1 MKHMQK
7 FTAAAMAVLLLGFTV
22 VPAFAETAPSAK
34 EEVIYAM
41 ADASGKVTDAEA
53 VNIFAGGDI
62 VDYGDYSA
70 VKPLN
75 TNDTITQNGD
85 QIAFSSTADKV
96 YYQGTMKNAALP
108 WNISIRYY
116 LDGKEYA
123 PQDVAGKS
131 GALEIRFSV
140 TKNESCGGSFYDDY
154 ALQASFTLDTE
165 RCQNIVSNGATVANV
180 GSDKQLT
187 YTILPGK
194 GIDTVITAD
203 VTDFEMDAAAINGVR
218 LNLDVDVDDTDLMD
232 KVDELVSAIGN
243 LDDGAWELHDGT
255 EELYDATK
263 TLNSKVGDLHS
274 GVGDLT
280 AGAGDLYTGLT
291 DITAQ
296 NQQAD
301 QLYLGY
307 VKSQAD
313 SIYLAY
319 VTTQADALYAQV
331 AAQAVREQLI
341 QSGYSEAQADAYLQ
355 TADGQ
360 TLVAQTVSNM
370 TEEQKAQILNAAVA
384 KLTDEQKEQ
393 ILQGAVASLTEE
405 QKAEIR
411 EAYIQ
416 QMMASDDVTSQ
427 INAAVATVSAAKQV
441 SELKGQL
448 DSYGVFYQGLVAYTD
463 AVSSA
468 AAGAKSLKLNM
479 DTLYSNTGK
488 LKLSVDELSDAVGE
502 LYDGTGELT
511 DGTTEFVDKT
521 SDMDTQISD
530 EIDSMTASLSGGDG
544 DAESFVSEKNT
555 NVNTVQFVIKTAAI
569 EKAETTTDNT
579 VESAP
584 LTFWQ
589 KLLRLVGLYA

>member
-1 MKHMQK
+1 M
-7 FTAAAMAVLLLGFTV
+7 
-22 VPAFAETAPSAK
+22 
-34 EEVIYAM
+34 
-41 ADASGKVTDAEA
+41 
-53 VNIFAGGDI
+53 
-62 VDYGDYSA
+62 
-70 VKPLN
+70 
-75 TNDTITQNGD
+75 
-85 QIAFSSTADKV
+85 
-96 YYQGTMKNAALP
+96 
-108 WNISIRYY
+108 
-116 LDGKEYA
+116 
-123 PQDVAGKS
+123 
-131 GALEIRFSV
+131 
-140 TKNESCGGSFYDDY
+140 
-154 ALQASFTLDTE
+154 
-165 RCQNIVSNGATVANV
+165 
-180 GSDKQLT
+180 
-187 YTILPGK
+187 
-194 GIDTVITAD
+194 
-203 VTDFEMDAAAINGVR
+203 
-218 LNLDVDVDDTDLMD
+218 
-232 KVDELVSAIGN
+232 
-243 LDDGAWELHDGT
+243 
-255 EELYDATK
+255 
-263 TLNSKVGDLHS
+263 
-274 GVGDLT
+274 
-280 AGAGDLYTGLT
+280 
-291 DITAQ
+291 

-427 INAAVATVSAAKQV
+427 INAAVAMVSAAKQV

-448 DSYGVFYQGLVAYTD
+448 DSYGVFYQGLAAYTD
-463 AVSSA
+463 AISSA

-488 LKLSVDELSDAVGE
+488 LKLSVGELSDAVGE